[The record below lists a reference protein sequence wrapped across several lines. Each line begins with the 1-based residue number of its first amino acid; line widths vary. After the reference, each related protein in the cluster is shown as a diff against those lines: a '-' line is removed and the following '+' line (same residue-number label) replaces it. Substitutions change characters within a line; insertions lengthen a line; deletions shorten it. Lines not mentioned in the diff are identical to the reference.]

1 MLGGLALNG
10 SGRNEEREK
19 PRPLMDTLP
28 PALKL
33 EIMFLLCKVFVSI
46 NDFFTPFF
54 FLSVARV
61 FSLVTLQAS
70 ATRSMVPRYLFEIAI
85 RSAVGRLSPAGP
97 GSSNSEEFYMISAI
111 YAWCDCERGRNQN
124 SVVKLAHLSDQLG
137 SRRAGTN
144 SPPQRS

>member
-1 MLGGLALNG
+1 MFGGLALNG

-33 EIMFLLCKVFVSI
+33 EMMFLLCKVFVSI
-46 NDFFTPFF
+46 KDFFTPFF

-61 FSLVTLQAS
+61 FSLVTLRAS
-70 ATRSMVPRYLFEIAI
+70 ATRSMVPRYLLEMAI

-97 GSSNSEEFYMISAI
+97 GSSNSKELNML
-111 YAWCDCERGRNQN
+111 YASNN
-124 SVVKLAHLSDQLG
+124 SVVGNQNTH
-137 SRRAGTN
+137 
-144 SPPQRS
+144 SPF

>member
-1 MLGGLALNG
+1 MFGGLALNG

-33 EIMFLLCKVFVSI
+33 EMMFLLCKVFVSI
-46 NDFFTPFF
+46 KDFFTPFF

-61 FSLVTLQAS
+61 FSLVTLRAS
-70 ATRSMVPRYLFEIAI
+70 ATRSMALRYLLEMAI

-97 GSSNSEEFYMISAI
+97 GSSKSKELNML
-111 YAWCDCERGRNQN
+111 YASNN
-124 SVVKLAHLSDQLG
+124 SVVGNQNTH
-137 SRRAGTN
+137 
-144 SPPQRS
+144 SPF